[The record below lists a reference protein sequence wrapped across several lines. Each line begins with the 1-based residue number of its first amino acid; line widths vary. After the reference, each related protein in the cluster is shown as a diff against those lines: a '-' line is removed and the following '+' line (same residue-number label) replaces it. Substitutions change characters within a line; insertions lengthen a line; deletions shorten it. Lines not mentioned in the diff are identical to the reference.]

1 MCLLYNKEQGNVS
14 CRVALLPRS
23 SEIKPLLED
32 LFLSK
37 SFLFKNFVKH
47 VPRYKRLM
55 QMQQGS
61 NAVFKYVRRN
71 IKAAWHHIVPLII
84 AEPSLNHP
92 TASYNMS
99 GKKYTYVFYTVE
111 HIYILV
117 FKNLEI
123 LKNI

>member
-1 MCLLYNKEQGNVS
+1 
-14 CRVALLPRS
+14 
-23 SEIKPLLED
+23 
-32 LFLSK
+32 
-37 SFLFKNFVKH
+37 
-47 VPRYKRLM
+47 
-55 QMQQGS
+55 MQQGS

-99 GKKYTYVFYTVE
+99 GKKYNTVE
-111 HIYILV
+111 YIYIFV
-117 FKNLEI
+117 FKNVEI

>member
-1 MCLLYNKEQGNVS
+1 MCLLYNKEKGNVS

-84 AEPSLNHP
+84 AEQSLNHP

-111 HIYILV
+111 YIYTR
-117 FKNLEI
+117 FQKR
-123 LKNI
+123 